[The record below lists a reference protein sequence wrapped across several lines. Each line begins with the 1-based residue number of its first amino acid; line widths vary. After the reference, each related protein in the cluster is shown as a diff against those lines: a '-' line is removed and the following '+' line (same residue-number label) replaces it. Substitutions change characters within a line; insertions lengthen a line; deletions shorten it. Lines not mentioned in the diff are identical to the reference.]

1 MLGDPLTILVQGIAL
16 GVGLC
21 CTVGPQSIFVLRQG
35 MHGEAAL
42 RTATICSL
50 GDLGMI
56 LAGAAGFG
64 LVLTSL
70 PALASAANGAGAIF
84 VMLYG
89 VKMLLEGW
97 RRKSGAAC
105 EGEAAHRRACATMTA
120 LALTLLNPQV
130 YLEMVGLV
138 GSIAI
143 RFPVGDRAVFALGV
157 MLVSPVW
164 FYSLALGGQRLSA
177 LFGHH
182 QVLRVVDLATGVA
195 TLGVGTAMA
204 GAEAM
209 PAVP

>member
-1 MLGDPLTILVQGIAL
+1 MLGDPLAILVQGIAL

-35 MHGEAAL
+35 MRGEAPL
-42 RTATICSL
+42 RAATICSL
-50 GDLGMI
+50 GDLAMI

-64 LVLTSL
+64 LVLASF
-70 PALASAANGAGAIF
+70 PALARAANSAGAVF
-84 VMLYG
+84 VILYG
-89 VKMLLEGW
+89 AKMSLAGW
-97 RRKSGAAC
+97 RQRFDETGDCGAAR
-105 EGEAAHRRACATMTA
+105 RRACATMTA
-120 LALTLLNPQV
+120 LTLTLLNPQV

-143 RFPVGDRAVFALGV
+143 RFPASDRVVFALGV

-177 LFGHH
+177 LFGHR
-182 QVLRVVDLATGVA
+182 QALRVVDLATGVA
-195 TLGVGTAMA
+195 MLGVGTAMA
-204 GAEAM
+204 VAEAM

>member
-1 MLGDPLTILVQGIAL
+1 MLGDPLGILVQGIAL
-16 GVGLC
+16 GFGLC

-35 MHGEAAL
+35 MRGEAAL

-64 LVLTSL
+64 LVLTSF
-70 PALASAANGAGAIF
+70 PALASAANGAGAVF

-97 RRKSGAAC
+97 RRESGAVCNRGA
-105 EGEAAHRRACATMTA
+105 ACATMTA

-143 RFPVGDRAVFALGV
+143 RFPAADRVIFAVGV

-177 LFGHH
+177 LFGHRRA
-182 QVLRVVDLATGVA
+182 LRVIDLATGA
-195 TLGVGTAMA
+195 AMLGIGTAMA
-204 GAEAM
+204 VAGVI
-209 PAVP
+209 PAAP